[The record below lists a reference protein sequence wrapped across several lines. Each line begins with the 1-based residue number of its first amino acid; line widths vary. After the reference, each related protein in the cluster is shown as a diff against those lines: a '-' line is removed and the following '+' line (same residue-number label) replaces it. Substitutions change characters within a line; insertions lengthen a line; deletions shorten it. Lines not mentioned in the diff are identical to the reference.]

1 LIDRELGGD
10 SSDFVARGRAF
21 AASAGRKVNTLADL
35 IDERSKLVWGVASHT
50 THPLSPR
57 DLQI

>member
-1 LIDRELGGD
+1 
-10 SSDFVARGRAF
+10 
-21 AASAGRKVNTLADL
+21 LADL